1 MKRRKRRPECVAP
14 RVTEAP
20 ASVLYGTLRRPTE
33 RNTVRMSDFGDAVEN
48 ICIIR
53 ANPTQWV

>member
-20 ASVLYGTLRRPTE
+20 ASVLYGTLRLGHMRDLELIPPFSILIDLVSLT
-33 RNTVRMSDFGDAVEN
+33 
-48 ICIIR
+48 
-53 ANPTQWV
+53 

>member
-20 ASVLYGTLRRPTE
+20 ASVLYGTLRRLRGTRLRVAQHSQDE
-33 RNTVRMSDFGDAVEN
+33 
-48 ICIIR
+48 
-53 ANPTQWV
+53 